1 MKFRKKPVVVE
12 AVQWMKPGDHPK
24 VIPSGSTGICSHCG
38 KPEQEHGLLRI
49 EEWSGWQPICPSD
62 WIVTYPD
69 GEHKRVKPD
78 IFAATY
84 EPVDEAKPTELAP
97 AGMTEAFVGLLNA
110 QDECDLLPPRPGD
123 DQMPSGWKLTGECR
137 VPDKHSKGERF
148 WSLIG
153 EVDYAL
159 ACSLHDGGFN
169 GRRWIVVPVEAEKPS
184 LLEQMEA
191 ICRDNDMFAVVRV
204 LHDVAAAHKGNPDYE
219 FYVTIQTPLSDVTFV
234 PNT

>member
-12 AVQWMKPGDHPK
+12 AVQWMRPGDHPK

-97 AGMTEAFVGLLNA
+97 AGTMAFLREFVANAGCLSGPQGPAGCAIREAKRLVNQA
-110 QDECDLLPPRPGD
+110 
-123 DQMPSGWKLTGECR
+123 
-137 VPDKHSKGERF
+137 
-148 WSLIG
+148 
-153 EVDYAL
+153 EVL
-159 ACSLHDGGFN
+159 
-169 GRRWIVVPVEAEKPS
+169 
-184 LLEQMEA
+184 
-191 ICRDNDMFAVVRV
+191 
-204 LHDVAAAHKGNPDYE
+204 
-219 FYVTIQTPLSDVTFV
+219 
-234 PNT
+234 

>member
-1 MKFRKKPVVVE
+1 M
-12 AVQWMKPGDHPK
+12 D
-24 VIPSGSTGICSHCG
+24 
-38 KPEQEHGLLRI
+38 
-49 EEWSGWQPICPSD
+49 
-62 WIVTYPD
+62 
-69 GEHKRVKPD
+69 
-78 IFAATY
+78 
-84 EPVDEAKPTELAP
+84 TELANVIVKAIRAGVDGEIACLPPEMRSVPIERLMLGIAIDLEAATKPEP
-97 AGMTEAFVGLLNA
+97 APQKFHEGDWVHCRRTAIVNPCRVMGGIRMPSLRPSVWIRDSADGLYCVA